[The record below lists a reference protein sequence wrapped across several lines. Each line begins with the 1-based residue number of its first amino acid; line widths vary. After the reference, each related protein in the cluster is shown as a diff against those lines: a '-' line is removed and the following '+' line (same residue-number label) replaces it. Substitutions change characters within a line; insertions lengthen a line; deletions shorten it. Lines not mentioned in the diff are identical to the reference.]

1 MRQHLS
7 GLMVSGLA
15 GLFAIW
21 SSSFLPLVDSS
32 ILSLV
37 LGLGLSSFLRQKKHL
52 TSGLGLASKLGL
64 QYSIILLGF
73 RLSFADIQTLGLQSF
88 QLSIPLLFLAF
99 AVALGLGRRL
109 NLSRNL
115 TLLIAFGTAICGG
128 SAIASA
134 APILDAEDD
143 DIGLALSTVFLFN
156 LIGLLIFPVL
166 GQALN
171 LSQQAF
177 GIWAGTAINDTSS
190 VVAAGYSYGQTAGDV
205 AVVVKLAR
213 TLLIL
218 PTCIFFAFSRVEKW
232 QSGRTRQ
239 LRQVLPT
246 FIFLF
251 LLASLLTS
259 FGLIPDA
266 VINFSQPLSKW
277 LMAMALFAVGSK
289 LSIAQIKRAGL
300 KPALLGALVW
310 RSVGLGSLFLQ
321 QLLSLGI

>member
-15 GLFAIW
+15 GIFAIW
-21 SSSFLPLVDSS
+21 LSSFLPLVDSS
-32 ILSLV
+32 ILSLA
-37 LGLGLSSFLRQKKHL
+37 LGLSLSGLLRQEKHL
-52 TSGLGLASKLGL
+52 SSGLGLASKLGL

-73 RLSFADIQTLGLQSF
+73 RLSFADIKSLGLWSF

-99 AVALGLGRRL
+99 AVALVLGRQL
-109 NLSRNL
+109 KLSHNL

-134 APILDAEDD
+134 APILDAEED
-143 DIGLALSTVFLFN
+143 DIVLALSTVFLFN
-156 LIGLLIFPVL
+156 LLGLLIFPAL
-166 GQALN
+166 GQALD
-171 LSQQAF
+171 LSQQTF

-190 VVAAGYSYGQTAGDV
+190 VVAAGYSYGQVAGDV

-218 PTCIFFAFSRVEKW
+218 PACVFFAFRRFEKG

-239 LRQVLPT
+239 LRQVFPT
-246 FIFLF
+246 FVFLF

-259 FGLIPDA
+259 LGLIPDA
-266 VINFSQPLSKW
+266 LRDLSQPLSKW

-300 KPALLGALVW
+300 KPMLLGAMVW
-310 RSVGLGSLFLQ
+310 FSIGLASLLLQ
-321 QLLSLGI
+321 QVMTP